1 MQPQNTR
8 FLIFSERLR
17 EAMKRKSL
25 TQKQLE
31 SISNVTQS
39 SISAYLR
46 GDMEP
51 KISVFYQL
59 AVALDVSMEW
69 LLGVETEPLSPD
81 SDSLIQAQQ
90 EITRLKTK
98 LRKAKLTI
106 RGAFSVALEALDLE
120 EDQEN

>member
-1 MQPQNTR
+1 
-8 FLIFSERLR
+8 
-17 EAMKRKSL
+17 MKRKSL